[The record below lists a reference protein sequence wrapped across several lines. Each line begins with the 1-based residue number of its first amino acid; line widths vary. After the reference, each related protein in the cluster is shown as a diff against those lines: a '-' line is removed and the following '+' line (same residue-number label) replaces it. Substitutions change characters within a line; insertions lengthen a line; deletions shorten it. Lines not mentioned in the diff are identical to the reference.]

1 MRKVYYWAVMYQVRK
16 CKCLMNQAVFAKLF
30 YIILSVLLG
39 KQKLDY
45 LYCPLRLWIHTII
58 LNKLKGKE

>member
-1 MRKVYYWAVMYQVRK
+1 MRKEYYWAVMYQVRK

-39 KQKLDY
+39 KQKLLVLPFKTMDSY
-45 LYCPLRLWIHTII
+45 NYS
-58 LNKLKGKE
+58 G